1 MPGNIRTRPTTIEYR
16 SGWDRIFNKK
26 ETDDNN
32 SKEGMVKN
40 GKAQKDGKHI

>member
-1 MPGNIRTRPTTIEYR
+1 MPDSIRTKPTTKEYR

-26 ETDDNN
+26 EPDDNN
-32 SKEGMVKN
+32 FKKKEVEN